1 MKNLLSENMLR
12 FGTKNLSE
20 STKTKL
26 VFESIMQ
33 TIKEHG
39 LQSAVRRSLLTEA
52 IVSIN
57 APNNGGHIDVP
68 VPTDSKTLGTASKII
83 GTLLAAFGGGGT
95 DDGKASKAIYSI
107 NTPELYYA
115 VLYKVQTSPVLKKTY
130 GKNFNLVGDFLSEDM
145 TFASGTS
152 TGGAGNSRTTQSP
165 GALFQ
170 QLTGTQGQYL
180 DYERHLQQFNID
192 EQLQHEAS

>member
-20 STKTKL
+20 SAKRKL

-39 LQSAVRRSLLTEA
+39 LTDVIRKQLTEA
-52 IVSIN
+52 IVKVDS
-57 APNNGGHIDVP
+57 PSKGFIDVT

-83 GTLLAAFGGGGT
+83 GTLLAAFGGAGT
-95 DDGKASKAIYSI
+95 DDAKASKAIYSI

-115 VLYKVQTSPVLKKTY
+115 VLYKVQTSPVLKTTY
-130 GKNFNLVGDFLSEDM
+130 GKTFKLVGEFLSEDM
-145 TFASGTS
+145 TFASGTE
-152 TGGAGNSRTTQSP
+152 TGGMRTTQSP
-165 GALFQ
+165 FAAIQ
-170 QLTGTQGQYL
+170 QLTGAQGKYK
-180 DYERHLQQFNID
+180 DYERHLRQFNLSEYIKQ
-192 EQLQHEAS
+192 ESSN

>member
-20 STKTKL
+20 SAKKKL

-39 LQSAVRRSLLTEA
+39 LTNAIRKQLTEA
-52 IVSIN
+52 TVKVDS
-57 APNNGGHIDVP
+57 PSNGYIDVT

-95 DDGKASKAIYSI
+95 DDAKAGKAIYSI

-115 VLYKVQTSPVLKKTY
+115 VLYKVQTSPVLKTTY
-130 GKNFNLVGDFLSEDM
+130 GKNFKLVGEFLSEDM
-145 TFASGTS
+145 TFAAGTS
-152 TGGAGNSRTTQSP
+152 TGGMRTTQSP
-165 GALFQ
+165 GAVIQ
-170 QLTGTQGQYL
+170 QLTGAQAQYK
-180 DYERHLQQFNID
+180 DYERHLRQFNLSEYIKQ
-192 EQLQHEAS
+192 ESSN